1 MTTKALP
8 AFAAAVVLVGAALWA
23 TGVVEPATALALLVA
38 LELPL
43 IAISVAGYLRRYRD
57 HRAGTDTRGGALR
70 ALVAEDPILRM
81 AAAEACAFASLGRWI
96 ARRPDVPAGA
106 VPIGYARGTLGVPTA
121 LSIAA
126 GIELIAVHL
135 LIPWPTVRLILDLGG
150 LYALLMI
157 LGLLAGRI
165 VRPHLLT
172 ADALVLRSGPYVCA
186 KVPLDALSEVLRDR
200 HVGST
205 TAEVVGDDDAVLVL
219 GGPDGTSVTLD
230 LEWPVPARVPAYPW
244 SQPEWRE
251 VSAVRIHVDTPDI
264 AVELLRD
271 AVDDYGADSRTV

>member
-8 AFAAAVVLVGAALWA
+8 TFAAAVVLVGAVLWA

-38 LELPL
+38 LEIPL

-57 HRAGTDTRGGALR
+57 HRAGTDTRGGALQ

-81 AAAEACAFASLGRWI
+81 AAAEACAFASLGRWV

-106 VPIGYARGTLGVPTA
+106 VPVGYARGTSGIPIA

-135 LIPWPTVRLILDLGG
+135 LVPWPIVRLVLDLGG

-186 KVPLDALSEVLRDR
+186 KVPLGALSEVLCDR
-200 HVGST
+200 RLGST
-205 TAEVVGDDDAVLVL
+205 TAEVVGGDDAVLVL

-230 LEWPVPARVPAYPW
+230 LAQPVPARVPAYPW
-244 SQPEWRE
+244 SESECRA
-251 VSAVRIHVDTPDI
+251 VGAVRIHVDAPD
-264 AVELLRD
+264 ATVALLRD
-271 AVDDYGADSRTV
+271 AVDNYGADSRTA